1 MAAQGGIGAGEGRPG
16 QGGMVA
22 GAGAGGRLRL
32 DCGMINNQSVLNG
45 FINLIQRCAAL
56 SIKACNTMYAMPG
69 SWICRLLQLLW
80 QPQSAAAAAPKPSR
94 GKPSRAEPS
103 LDVLAVSLTSFRH
116 FMSCCCVRNCR
127 CQCPGPRP
135 GMLSSCLLLALFL
148 LSALAPSVSLTV
160 IVSCRNVSCNHS

>member
-1 MAAQGGIGAGEGRPG
+1 MAGQAGIGAGEGRPG

-94 GKPSRAEPS
+94 AEPS

-135 GMLSSCLLLALFL
+135 GTLSYCLLNSLFL
-148 LSALAPSVSLTV
+148 PCSGSLCVSLC
-160 IVSCRNVSCNHS
+160 VSHCHCQL